1 MYTPRHDTLRLRLIF
16 IFILLIGFSINSC
29 GDSEDD
35 EALPEPD
42 FYEILKEMIEDK
54 KVDASVLAA
63 VQTQSTISVA
73 IYLQDK
79 PPSKQISDEV
89 KAQFQPNIEAKAT
102 EIRDKIRPFHRRNQ
116 PLPPNVKAEV
126 RVMHES
132 LDTLTRQ
139 MRQEIGRR
147 LKDYV
152 SASQQRVRQA
162 IEKAGGTVYAQVALG
177 NIIGAQL
184 PATAVNQIAG
194 LNDVRWIELDPEVVP
209 AAVEPTENHGTKEM
223 LQDK

>member
-1 MYTPRHDTLRLRLIF
+1 MFTPRQDTLRLQLMF
-16 IFILLIGFSINSC
+16 ILILLIGLSVNSC
-29 GDSEDD
+29 GDSEED
-35 EALPEPD
+35 EVLPEPD
-42 FYEILKEMIEDK
+42 FYEILKELIEDK
-54 KVDASVLAA
+54 KVAASVLEA
-63 VQTQSTISVA
+63 VQTQSTIWVA
-73 IYLQDK
+73 IYLQDQ

-89 KAQFQPNIEAKAT
+89 KAQFQPDINAKAA
-102 EIRDKIRPFHRRNQ
+102 EIRDKIRPFHRQ

-177 NIIGAQL
+177 NIIGARL

-194 LNDVRWIELDPEVVP
+194 LNDVRWIELDTAPVP

-223 LQDK
+223 FQDK